1 MIMYKIQDST
11 YIGFVVIVNVHC
23 ALNLKGV
30 CVKRRNCMN
39 LWLDL
44 LVTDLKSEILL
55 YLAVK
60 VLAVCGKG
68 K

>member
-1 MIMYKIQDST
+1 MMMYKIQDST

-44 LVTDLKSEILL
+44 LVTDLKS
-55 YLAVK
+55 
-60 VLAVCGKG
+60 
-68 K
+68 